1 MPKAPPPSV
10 DLGAALLHAFA
21 TNERVNQHLL
31 EHLDEA
37 VWRAEPS
44 GGKGRTIAAIVAHL
58 HNVRHMWLTVSA
70 KGAAIPVK
78 LDRHTVTIPEASAGL
93 RASADA
99 MRALL
104 SASLSAGGHVR
115 DFKPD
120 VVGFLA
126 YAISHEA
133 HHRGQ
138 ICLLAR
144 QLGHPLPKEA
154 QLGMWEWAKRAQET
168 AG

>member
-1 MPKAPPPSV
+1 
-10 DLGAALLHAFA
+10 
-21 TNERVNQHLL
+21 
-31 EHLDEA
+31 
-37 VWRAEPS
+37 
-44 GGKGRTIAAIVAHL
+44 
-58 HNVRHMWLTVSA
+58 
-70 KGAAIPVK
+70 
-78 LDRHTVTIPEASAGL
+78 
-93 RASADA
+93 
-99 MRALL
+99 MRSLL

-120 VVGFLA
+120 VVGFFS

-154 QLGMWEWAKRAQET
+154 RFGMWEWAKRSKEA